1 MVSGRFDLVYDG
13 TSIRI
18 FSVSP
23 REGHLELENK
33 VFWYIKKYTKQ
44 GYAINTQPLT
54 INIDYEKVELSI
66 DFGNQYSYFQGE
78 TNEIFPEPLFDELY
92 LIFFVEVYHGHD
104 KVTGL

>member
-1 MVSGRFDLVYDG
+1 M
-13 TSIRI
+13 
-18 FSVSP
+18 
-23 REGHLELENK
+23 E
-33 VFWYIKKYTKQ
+33 
-44 GYAINTQPLT
+44 
-54 INIDYEKVELSI
+54 YEKVELNM